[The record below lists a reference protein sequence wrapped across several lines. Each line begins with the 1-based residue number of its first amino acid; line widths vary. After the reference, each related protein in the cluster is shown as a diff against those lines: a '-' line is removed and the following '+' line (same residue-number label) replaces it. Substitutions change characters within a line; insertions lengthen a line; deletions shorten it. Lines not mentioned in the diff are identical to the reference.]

1 LPRQLAFDLPAR
13 AALGRQDFLVAPSNA
28 RAVAQLEA
36 WRDWPER
43 KMVLCGATGAGKSHL
58 AAVWAAA
65 NGALTVP
72 AADLGQADIAS
83 LGQAA
88 FLVLEDA
95 EEVAERPKDEAALFH
110 LYNILHAT
118 GRYLLLTSTRPPARW
133 HLQLPDLQSRLLS
146 VPVVHLEAP
155 DDALLAALLVKL
167 FRDRQIS
174 VGNEVISY
182 LISRMDRSA
191 AAAQALVAALDKA
204 ALSQGK
210 PVSRRLAAQ
219 LLDKP
224 DSKGA

>member
-1 LPRQLAFDLPAR
+1 
-13 AALGRQDFLVAPSNA
+13 
-28 RAVAQLEA
+28 
-36 WRDWPER
+36 
-43 KMVLCGATGAGKSHL
+43 MVLCGARGSGKSHL

-65 NGALTVP
+65 NGAVTIP
-72 AADLGQADIAS
+72 AAGLGQADIAS
-83 LGQAA
+83 LGQTA
-88 FLVLEDA
+88 FLVLEDGENLA
-95 EEVAERPKDEAALFH
+95 GRPADEEALFH

-118 GRYLLLTSTRPPARW
+118 GRYLLLTGTRPPARW

-146 VPVVHLEAP
+146 VPVVQLEAP

-174 VGNEVISY
+174 VGTELIGY
-182 LISRMDRSA
+182 LVSRMDRSA

-224 DSKGA
+224 DREGA